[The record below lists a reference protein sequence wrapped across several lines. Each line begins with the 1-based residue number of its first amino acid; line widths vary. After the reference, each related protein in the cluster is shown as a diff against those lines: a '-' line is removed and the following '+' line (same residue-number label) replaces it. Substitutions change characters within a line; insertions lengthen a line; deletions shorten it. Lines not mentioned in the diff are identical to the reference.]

1 MKICKGHI
9 RISYFFILCLKTRIL
24 YGWKIC
30 FIFPGSNKPLKQK
43 GPKSKFIEVVTF
55 PLWSS
60 IIRTCSKKRLLEVVE
75 SVTFIRLYGHFSE
88 FQVTAGWTWL
98 WAACQECVSLCSRSL
113 RRLQSFNN
121 IACRMPA
128 RMPCWWVFQLE
139 AILFGSPDPVL
150 YSEDWWV
157 MIPQAI
163 LGPWDYPG
171 ASQRTWATEF
181 YISTVLEGIKI
192 NPSKMHNFT
201 WRVTLICLLVEYI

>member
-1 MKICKGHI
+1 MKICKGRI

-30 FIFPGSNKPLKQK
+30 FIFPWSNKPLKQK
-43 GPKSKFIEVVTF
+43 GPKSKFIEVVPF

-60 IIRTCSKKRLLEVVE
+60 IIRTCSKKRLLEVVD

-139 AILFGSPDPVL
+139 AIPFGSPDPVL
-150 YSEDWWV
+150 YSEDCREEVCWRMLSSTNWW
-157 MIPQAI
+157 MT
-163 LGPWDYPG
+163 
-171 ASQRTWATEF
+171 ASKFQENTSLTTGLLDV
-181 YISTVLEGIKI
+181 SQDLSCDLVL
-192 NPSKMHNFT
+192 
-201 WRVTLICLLVEYI
+201 